1 MAQWKGE
8 GKPISNSARDAVMR
22 ASRTCVG
29 LLKANQD
36 DDQSFCEH
44 AASMFMKGLEKN
56 EMVHL
61 IAVQNVWLLEQMEFI
76 DRMTQGTMSVDEQIT
91 DLGMHVALQGSFDD
105 FE

>member
-1 MAQWKGE
+1 MAQSE
-8 GKPISNSARDAVMR
+8 SDDETADVARSAVID
-22 ASRTCVG
+22 ASRTAVG

-36 DDQSFCEH
+36 DDQSFCEQ

-76 DRMTQGTMSVDEQIT
+76 DKMTQGDMSVDEQIT

-105 FE
+105 F